1 MNLSGTK
8 MYELSTLPFRLHNAQ
23 ELSVASQTIRSPR
36 NQRKR
41 ARRHLVRKLLL
52 VLDYLIDTIA
62 GTFIIALFFYG
73 ENKGPNSLLYQRI
86 LHCVGAFCYGILIPM
101 AHLLNESRLRTI
113 IVNDGWFQG
122 FKSIFCC
129 GNKTRSN
136 RRRKRNLDQFNGVL
150 S

>member
-1 MNLSGTK
+1 MSCLL
-8 MYELSTLPFRLHNAQ
+8 YHFRLQNAQ
-23 ELSVASQTIRSPR
+23 ETSVASQTARNPR

-41 ARRHLVRKLLL
+41 ARRHLVRKILL

-62 GTFIIALFFYG
+62 GTFTIVLFFFG

-101 AHLLNESRLRTI
+101 AHLLNESRVRTI
-113 IVNDGWFQG
+113 IVNDGWCQG
-122 FKSIFCC
+122 FKSIFYF
-129 GNKTRSN
+129 GNKTRIN
-136 RRRKRNLDQFNGVL
+136 RRRERNLGPFNGVL